1 MTGSKPLKI
10 VHVTRAPVG
19 GIFRHILDL
28 AGGQAERGH
37 EVGIVTD
44 SLTGGERAVAALEA
58 IAPQLRLGVAR
69 FPIERELTPK
79 DFLGFLKVR
88 SRLAAFGPDV
98 MHGHGAKGGAFVR
111 LMPAPRAIRVY
122 TPHGGSLHYGRNT
135 LRGTVYGGLE
145 RVLMRRT
152 ELFLFE
158 SQFARNAYQ
167 AMVGPPPAI
176 VRVVPNG
183 ITAAEMAPV
192 ETRADAADLLSVGE
206 FRHIKGTDV
215 LIEAVAVL
223 HRAGRKVTL
232 AMAGDDE
239 EGAKLRELVTALGLD
254 GSVRFLGH
262 TPARQAFVHGRQMV
276 VPSRADSLPYAV
288 IEAGG
293 AGIPIIAS
301 GVGGIPE
308 ILGPEGSMVPPENPD
323 RLAQAI
329 GAALDDPGKARAGA
343 EKLREGAK
351 AVLPGCDGG
360 RRAGRLWR
368 GPFAPSSS
376 KRNNPPASFRGAPQ
390 ARTRNPDKDAEPG
403 TGFRVRSLRERPGMT
418 PEEIAGT

>member
-1 MTGSKPLKI
+1 MRLPLKI

-28 AGGQAERGH
+28 ASGQAARGH

-44 SLTGGERAVAALEA
+44 SLTGGERAVAALA
-58 IAPQLRLGVAR
+58 QLAPQLKLGVSR
-69 FPIERELTPK
+69 LPIQRELSPT
-79 DFLGFLKVR
+79 DFLGFMKVR
-88 SRLAAFGPDV
+88 ARVAALAPDV

-111 LMPAPRAIRVY
+111 LMGARSAIRVY

-135 LRGTVYGGLE
+135 MRGTVYGGLE
-145 RVLMRRT
+145 RVLMQRT

-167 AMVGPPPAI
+167 AMVGAPPAI

-183 ITAAEMAPV
+183 ITPAEMEPV
-192 ETRADAADLLSVGE
+192 PPRADAADLLSVGE

-215 LIEAVAVL
+215 LIEAVAEL
-223 HRAGRKVTL
+223 HKAGRKVTL
-232 AMAGDDE
+232 AMAGDGE
-239 EGAKLRELVTALGLD
+239 EGPALREQVTRLGLEA
-254 GSVRFLGH
+254 SVRFLGH

-308 ILGPEGSMVPPENPD
+308 ILGPEGNMVPPENPT
-323 RLAQAI
+323 RLGQVIA
-329 GAALDDPGKARAGA
+329 AALDDPAKAQASAG
-343 EKLREGAK
+343 KLRQRIGKLFSQDAMVEG
-351 AVLPGCDGG
+351 VLAGYGEALRTKFPG
-360 RRAGRLWR
+360 R
-368 GPFAPSSS
+368 
-376 KRNNPPASFRGAPQ
+376 K
-390 ARTRNPDKDAEPG
+390 
-403 TGFRVRSLRERPGMT
+403 
-418 PEEIAGT
+418 